1 MARKTISIDLT
12 EVNNFVY
19 HMQNA
24 PSTVMSLAMEASN
37 EWAVEAEA
45 EYANRIPYANGFKRS
60 KDPKGRSSSTFHSVY
75 RNSNTNFSV
84 GVGHEW
90 YIAKFLE
97 VGTKPHNIRRGENGV
112 IRHPGMPGT
121 KALQKAVNA
130 NKKNLPTK
138 IEKKLD
144 DNFNDIT

>member
-24 PSTVMSLAMEASN
+24 PTKVMEIATKAS
-37 EWAVEAEA
+37 EKWAANTET

-60 KDPKGRSSSTFHSVY
+60 KDPRGRNASTFHSVY
-75 RNSNTNFSV
+75 PTSSTSFTV
-84 GVGHEW
+84 AVGHEW

-112 IRHPGMPGT
+112 IRHPGFSGT
-121 KALQKAVNA
+121 KALQKVMNT
-130 NKKNLPTK
+130 NKKDLSSV
-138 IEKKLD
+138 IEKEL
-144 DNFNDIT
+144 DNFFNNNE